1 MDLFYSYSPKNRY
14 STNHEN
20 CPEIGANN
28 RRWVAP
34 MVEITETIGHIVIM
48 SPADRDENENNLGEF
63 SMFLI
68 VITKL

>member
-1 MDLFYSYSPKNRY
+1 
-14 STNHEN
+14 
-20 CPEIGANN
+20 
-28 RRWVAP
+28 